1 MRRFSPVFSKLRAA
15 ELRVQGRAMWAR
27 PCSTPGLFSRR
38 AGVFLPRLLRK
49 AAQLERKEAAS
60 PRVEAA
66 MAPRQAASMLWGAK
80 RQKKNTV
87 AAMVRTCSKA
97 SDQAVDNDSSTA
109 RK

>member
-1 MRRFSPVFSKLRAA
+1 
-15 ELRVQGRAMWAR
+15 
-27 PCSTPGLFSRR
+27 
-38 AGVFLPRLLRK
+38 
-49 AAQLERKEAAS
+49 
-60 PRVEAA
+60 

-97 SDQAVDNDSSTA
+97 SDQAVDSDSSTA